1 METICLLLIDPP
13 RHRCN
18 LQLWLTCLLGVACL
32 MLLIGP
38 LALFSLAGPLWGWSL
53 QGRGGHAATVI
64 RRKLAEQKFIQD
76 IDRLLSRAVAFRSL
90 HEKSEIK
97 ICLMLSVIS
106 RERVID
112 RLNGLVSMALQPRV
126 DQCNYNFFGP
136 SSHK

>member
-32 MLLIGP
+32 ILLIGP
-38 LALFSLAGPLWGWSL
+38 LALLSLAGPLWGWSL

-64 RRKLAEQKFIQD
+64 HRKLAEQKFIQD

-97 ICLMLSVIS
+97 ICLMLSV
-106 RERVID
+106 EP
-112 RLNGLVSMALQPRV
+112 LAKGALRGG
-126 DQCNYNFFGP
+126 FFAAGGKGGGCGRP
-136 SSHK
+136 FLA

>member
-1 METICLLLIDPP
+1 M
-13 RHRCN
+13 
-18 LQLWLTCLLGVACL
+18 ACL
-32 MLLIGP
+32 ILLIGP
-38 LALFSLAGPLWGWSL
+38 LALLSLAGPLWGWSL

-64 RRKLAEQKFIQD
+64 HRKLAEQKFIQD

-90 HEKSEIK
+90 HKKSEIK
-97 ICLMLSVIS
+97 ICLTLSVIS

-126 DQCNYNFFGP
+126 DQCNSNFFGP